1 MCCHPTIYKDITFHI
16 FSRSYEGILYKR
28 GALLK
33 GWKPRW
39 FVLDITKHQVSKLHS
54 IRVQDT
60 VTWAAGL
67 TSTCL
72 QLRYY
77 DTGEDTNCRGH
88 IDLAEVES
96 VMIAA
101 PTIGA
106 PKHISEKAF
115 FDVSTST
122 LTKGMPTCWPNARS
136 EFICGVEYCK
146 IWEWEIISCCRF
158 GPWQFLCSHVPH
170 IVYFLCFKGIWAVS
184 VDKHLKFGTNLTC
197 IVNAFS

>member
-1 MCCHPTIYKDITFHI
+1 MLLFC
-16 FSRSYEGILYKR
+16 RSYEGILYKR

-39 FVLDITKHQVSKLHS
+39 FVLDITKHQVSLYCGFEPQTNCA
-54 IRVQDT
+54 RRPLN
-60 VTWAAGL
+60 ARL
-67 TSTCL
+67 RP

-96 VMIAA
+96 VVIAA

-115 FDVSTST
+115 FDVSVPPS
-122 LTKGMPTCWPNARS
+122 R
-136 EFICGVEYCK
+136 GV
-146 IWEWEIISCCRF
+146 F
-158 GPWQFLCSHVPH
+158 
-170 IVYFLCFKGIWAVS
+170 
-184 VDKHLKFGTNLTC
+184 
-197 IVNAFS
+197 